1 MQVVVICLL
10 PLDHR
15 QYQLRSHEN
24 LAEAHGSPLDHDTGE
39 SSWQPCE
46 GLRVV
51 VLSCLKEP
59 RTGQFSLFSGAVFVH
74 YCCPAGSSFLGMA
87 VWQGMAGGSHLSLVC
102 LQLNWDACLPTFL
115 ASVMY
120 SKGLNCGFGV
130 RERERERG
138 NNAGWT
144 LPLHWKAS
152 FTAWKRWHDLMKL
165 SDVPWIIFLS
175 IELSLFVVKY
185 DSYSA
190 VFMHSQ

>member
-15 QYQLRSHEN
+15 QSQLRSHEN
-24 LAEAHGSPLDHDTGE
+24 LAEAHGSPLDHDIGE

-87 VWQGMAGGSHLSLVC
+87 V
-102 LQLNWDACLPTFL
+102 
-115 ASVMY
+115 
-120 SKGLNCGFGV
+120 
-130 RERERERG
+130 
-138 NNAGWT
+138 
-144 LPLHWKAS
+144 
-152 FTAWKRWHDLMKL
+152 
-165 SDVPWIIFLS
+165 
-175 IELSLFVVKY
+175 
-185 DSYSA
+185 
-190 VFMHSQ
+190 